1 MHSPC
6 SSFAIALTVEGGG
19 GWGIIEEEEEE
30 EEEEEGHFDS
40 LFWREDGV
48 ATMTAAEMVPL
59 PLPPA
64 KIAHLPVA
72 DRKFWELQQ
81 PFSVHRVTL
90 LAATLW
96 SSRSEGLG

>member
-40 LFWREDGV
+40 LF
-48 ATMTAAEMVPL
+48 
-59 PLPPA
+59 
-64 KIAHLPVA
+64 
-72 DRKFWELQQ
+72 
-81 PFSVHRVTL
+81 
-90 LAATLW
+90 
-96 SSRSEGLG
+96 